1 METTEGKNV
10 IVCHFPVI
18 SHVVS
23 RFSTRSGRPTLFL
36 QLYWGQDRERSDYED
51 NHAEGEDQKAVL
63 DQLRKNENSY
73 GRRVSDFRVT
83 IAHI

>member
-1 METTEGKNV
+1 MEKMEGKSV
-10 IVCHFPVI
+10 IVRLFPVI

-23 RFSTRSGRPTLFL
+23 CLSTRSGRPTLFL

-63 DQLRKNENSY
+63 DQLRKNEIHMAA
-73 GRRVSDFRVT
+73 G
-83 IAHI
+83 

>member
-1 METTEGKNV
+1 METTEGKSV
-10 IVCHFPVI
+10 IVRLFPVI

-23 RFSTRSGRPTLFL
+23 TRSGHPTLFL
-36 QLYWGQDRERSDYED
+36 QLYWGQDRERSDYDD

-73 GRRVSDFRVT
+73 GRRVSDFSVT